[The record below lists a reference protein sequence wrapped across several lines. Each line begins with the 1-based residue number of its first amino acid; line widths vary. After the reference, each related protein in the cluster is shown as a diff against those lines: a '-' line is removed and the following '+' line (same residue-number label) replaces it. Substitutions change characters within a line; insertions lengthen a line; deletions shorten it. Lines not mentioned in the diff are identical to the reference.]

1 MQSFTLVKSFLLIKV
16 NDSLKYIQTPPRLIL
31 FGWSALSSNEYP
43 IICMFTSSLGIVEP
57 KKVSDRHT

>member
-1 MQSFTLVKSFLLIKV
+1 MQSFTLVKSFLLIKG
-16 NDSLKYIQTPPRLIL
+16 NGSLKYIQTPPRLIL
-31 FGWSALSSNEYP
+31 FGWSALSKEYP